1 MSIVCVIEQTPGKLL
16 LSTCPARQGGSILGT
31 RGSRGSISGSG
42 EKGKEGVCVI
52 VLYRVAQLR
61 IEGGEDVA
69 IGSDGRCGGH
79 MPRGEASPSPLAA
92 CATTKRAKTFRGVR
106 IQFAGSQPISSRG
119 QNHVGRP
126 ANGVQPT
133 PHLVGA
139 SRRHYCPSTRCD
151 QTYEKEGNLSIGETF
166 QLC

>member
-1 MSIVCVIEQTPGKLL
+1 MSIVCVIEQTPGKLHL
-16 LSTCPARQGGSILGT
+16 CTCPARQGGSILGT
-31 RGSRGSISGSG
+31 RGSISGSG
-42 EKGKEGVCVI
+42 EKGREGVCVI

-69 IGSDGRCGGH
+69 IGSDVRCGGH
-79 MPRGEASPSPLAA
+79 IMPRGEASPSPLAA
-92 CATTKRAKTFRGVR
+92 CATTKRAETFRGVR
-106 IQFAGSQPISSRG
+106 IYFAGCQPIRSRG
-119 QNHVGRP
+119 QSHVERSS
-126 ANGVQPT
+126 NGVQPT

-139 SRRHYCPSTRCD
+139 SRRHYCPSTRCN

>member
-1 MSIVCVIEQTPGKLL
+1 MSIVCVIEQTPRKLL
-16 LSTCPARQGGSILGT
+16 VTGAAGGINT
-31 RGSRGSISGSG
+31 RGSTSGSG

-69 IGSDGRCGGH
+69 IGSDVRCGGH

-106 IQFAGSQPISSRG
+106 I
-119 QNHVGRP
+119 
-126 ANGVQPT
+126 
-133 PHLVGA
+133 
-139 SRRHYCPSTRCD
+139 
-151 QTYEKEGNLSIGETF
+151 
-166 QLC
+166 